1 MTTLLF
7 LKTNG
12 INTVVMEKVRIKI
25 DWYEHN
31 YGAAPANEDI
41 ACVATGSTLHEVER
55 NIVDALKFHVEG
67 LEPDDIPAELQG
79 EWEPVFELT
88 TRALLRYS
96 ENFITR
102 KALSKETGINEQQL
116 SHYANGW
123 RMPKPATQVRIING
137 IRNIAR
143 ELSAIS

>member
-1 MTTLLF
+1 
-7 LKTNG
+7 
-12 INTVVMEKVRIKI
+12 MEKVRIKI
-25 DWYEHN
+25 DWFDRN
-31 YGAAPANEDI
+31 YGAAPVNEDI
-41 ACVATGSTLHEVER
+41 ACVATGSTLHEAEQ

-67 LEPDDIPAELQG
+67 LEPDEIPAELRG
-79 EWEPVFELT
+79 EWVPEFELT

-123 RMPKPATQVRIING
+123 RMPKQATQAKIING
-137 IRNIAR
+137 IHRIAR

>member
-12 INTVVMEKVRIKI
+12 INTIVMEKVRIKI

-31 YGAAPANEDI
+31 YGAAPVNEDI

-102 KALSKETGINEQQL
+102 KALPNETGINEQQL

-123 RMPKPATQVRIING
+123 RMPKPVTQAKIING